1 MAKSEIFRF
10 SSEIKLNNKK
20 SAGVEENHKG
30 GIAKKGET

>member
-10 SSEIKLNNKK
+10 SSEIKLNSKK
-20 SAGVEENHKG
+20 SIEVEESHRG